1 VEQLTSPEGHAFTYL
16 SVPEANKISV
26 QIAWPTD
33 WNMRAETNK
42 AVPFIGA
49 ELMLSGGA
57 GDMDASALLEG
68 FSDTNSEGH
77 IVPTADYVRGIL
89 TIDKDHRD
97 KAVAIAN
104 AVLTKP
110 RLDENWL
117 GRIAGNLEDRYA
129 QASAQPSQMGWQ
141 AVRSAILG
149 TSPVQQAL
157 SMLDKQTVEAVTRD
171 DVKAWRE
178 QTFITAGAT
187 IVVTGPVTADEAGK
201 LLDTLLAGLPDGK
214 APAKPDIAADFT
226 PRTILLHAPDAKKT
240 TIGFVGRLPPTSEG
254 NEFEDLAA
262 LTVLGGGEGSRLFS
276 AMRSSLRAS
285 YAFSAGV
292 ANYTRDIR
300 LLVMTGDVDPDKL
313 EDARKTALDTYA
325 HFLSDGVTQ
334 AELDSVL
341 GGFEKNLPDS
351 ADSVRLGQIILESV
365 LDGKDLQRPLM
376 MKQEIEVVDRDS
388 IAARIS
394 SAFPKPEELIQII
407 VSSDADAVPG
417 ACVIENP
424 EDAIDCK

>member
-1 VEQLTSPEGHAFTYL
+1 MIRILLAVGVAFLLAACSPQSPKVEQLTSPEGHAFTYL

-68 FSDTNSEGH
+68 FNDTNSEGH

-171 DVKAWRE
+171 DVEAWRE
-178 QTFITAGAT
+178 QTFVTAGAT
-187 IVVTGPVTADEAGK
+187 IVVTGPVLPTRRGNCSTHCWPDCPTAKRLQNPTSRRISPPEPSFCTRRTPRKRPLVSSEDCRQPPKATSSRTLLRSQCWAAGK
-201 LLDTLLAGLPDGK
+201 DRACFLRCGTRC
-214 APAKPDIAADFT
+214 APVTRSP
-226 PRTILLHAPDAKKT
+226 PEWRTT
-240 TIGFVGRLPPTSEG
+240 
-254 NEFEDLAA
+254 
-262 LTVLGGGEGSRLFS
+262 
-276 AMRSSLRAS
+276 RAI
-285 YAFSAGV
+285 YACWS
-292 ANYTRDIR
+292 
-300 LLVMTGDVDPDKL
+300 
-313 EDARKTALDTYA
+313 
-325 HFLSDGVTQ
+325 
-334 AELDSVL
+334 
-341 GGFEKNLPDS
+341 
-351 ADSVRLGQIILESV
+351 
-365 LDGKDLQRPLM
+365 
-376 MKQEIEVVDRDS
+376 
-388 IAARIS
+388 
-394 SAFPKPEELIQII
+394 
-407 VSSDADAVPG
+407 
-417 ACVIENP
+417 
-424 EDAIDCK
+424 